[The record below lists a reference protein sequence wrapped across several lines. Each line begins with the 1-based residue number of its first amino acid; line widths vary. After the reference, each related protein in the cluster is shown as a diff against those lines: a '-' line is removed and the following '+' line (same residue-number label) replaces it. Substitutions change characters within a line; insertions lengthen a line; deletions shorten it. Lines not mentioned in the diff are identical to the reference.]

1 LPGAAARFTASIL
14 ETGAAEVK
22 HMKGHFVRTSALA
35 IALAAGVGACAPVRT
50 THGFISD
57 NRAAT
62 EVQVGVDTK
71 SSVLQRLG
79 SPSTTAV
86 FDQTS
91 WYYISST
98 QQRFAFYNPTTVER
112 EVLVVRFG
120 ADDVVTAVD
129 RYGVERGQV
138 VAYSEDATPTRGREL
153 GLLEQIFGSVG
164 RAPPIRTE
172 EEGPRRDR

>member
-1 LPGAAARFTASIL
+1 MNGFFARS
-14 ETGAAEVK
+14 
-22 HMKGHFVRTSALA
+22 SALA
-35 IALAAGVGACAPVRT
+35 LALAACASACAPVRT
-50 THGFISD
+50 NHGFISD
-57 NRAAT
+57 SHAST

-71 SSVLQRLG
+71 ATVLQRLG

-86 FDQTS
+86 FDETA

-98 QQRFAFYNPTTVER
+98 QQRFAFYQPSTVER

-120 ADDVVTAVD
+120 ADDTVSRVD

-138 VAYSEDATPTRGREL
+138 VAYNNDATPTRGREL

-172 EEGPRRDR
+172 DEGPRRDR